1 MERGVFT
8 AEEIDS
14 ILESMEI
21 TGRTAITRYG
31 SGHINDT
38 FKVDTIS
45 GESYILQRVNTTIFD
60 PPSQELLKR
69 VLLRVTS
76 FLKSKGVT
84 TIDFIGYNA
93 PWRLYRFYGGCTVN
107 EVVSSPRQAYDIGR
121 AFAKFHDDLSDFPAP
136 RLEEVLPKFHDTPD
150 RIKALDEA
158 VRNDAAGRAS
168 SVARELEF
176 VEKRR
181 LEAGRIVSLM
191 AEGVIPERVIHND
204 SKINNVLVMP
214 DSSAVIID
222 LDTVMPGSA
231 LSDFG
236 DMVRTSTAAAA
247 EDEADLT
254 KVFSK
259 KDYFEALARG
269 YIERAAFLTRAE
281 IDNLVFAGRLSTFE
295 VGVRFLTD
303 YINGDV
309 YFHTAYPDHNLI
321 RARNQFRMVE
331 SLEENADAYE
341 KIVSELSARMSH
353 IK

>member
-1 MERGVFT
+1 MERGIFT
-8 AEEIDS
+8 ADEIDS
-14 ILESMEI
+14 VLKSMGM
-21 TGRTAITRYG
+21 TGRTAISRYG

-38 FKVDTIS
+38 FKVDTRS

-84 TIDFIGYNA
+84 TIDFVGYES

-107 EVVSSPRQAYDIGR
+107 EVVSSPQQAYDIGR
-121 AFAKFHDDLSDFPAP
+121 AFAKFHDDLSDLPAP

-150 RIKALDEA
+150 RLRALDEA
-158 VRNDAAGRAS
+158 VRRDVAGRAS
-168 SVARELEF
+168 SVERELEF

-181 LEAGRIVSLM
+181 VEAGRIVSLM
-191 AEGVIPERVIHND
+191 AEGAIPERVIHND

-281 IDNLVFAGRLSTFE
+281 IDNLVFAGRLSTLE

-321 RARNQFRMVE
+321 RARNQFKMVE

>member
-1 MERGVFT
+1 M
-8 AEEIDS
+8 
-14 ILESMEI
+14 
-21 TGRTAITRYG
+21 
-31 SGHINDT
+31 
-38 FKVDTIS
+38 
-45 GESYILQRVNTTIFD
+45 
-60 PPSQELLKR
+60 
-69 VLLRVTS
+69 
-76 FLKSKGVT
+76 T

-150 RIKALDEA
+150 RINALDEA
-158 VRNDAAGRAS
+158 VRKDVAGRAS

-309 YFHTAYPDHNLI
+309 YFHTAYPDHNLV
-321 RARNQFRMVE
+321 RARNQFKMVE